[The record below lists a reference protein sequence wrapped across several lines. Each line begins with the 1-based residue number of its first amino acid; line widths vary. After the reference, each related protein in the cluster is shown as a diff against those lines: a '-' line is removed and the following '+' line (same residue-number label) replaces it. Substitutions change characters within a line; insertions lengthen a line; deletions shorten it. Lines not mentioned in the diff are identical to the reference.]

1 MVYRFLAVTLLLL
14 LQYQSSAQ
22 YADYSGAGPE
32 TDYTTKPTYRP
43 KAKKSSGGMV
53 LSVVVG
59 FAGSVLGG
67 WTQSRKL
74 AKKFAKEKKE
84 LMQYIQMQEDVYKR
98 RDQDWQTEY
107 QKLYKAYEALEN
119 ETLER
124 DYEEFK
130 APDTNNDEMISRA
143 EFAVY
148 VKKYLSSFP
157 ELTEKDFPKF
167 EEFDLNGDGM
177 VSFQEW
183 QKFLKLQKQ
192 QEKAKQLH
200 QSAHHDHTG
209 TQKQNTQQ
217 NTAYADLL
225 DAMYNQA
232 GNSDSFNSLNQK
244 VGRRG

>member
-1 MVYRFLAVTLLLL
+1 MTSYKFLFVTLLLM
-14 LQYQSSAQ
+14 LQYISAQ
-22 YADYSGAGPE
+22 YVDYGGDGGGPE
-32 TDYTTKPTYRP
+32 TDYTTKPAYRP

-53 LSVVVG
+53 LSVIVG
-59 FAGSVLGG
+59 FVGSALGG

-74 AKKFAKEKKE
+74 TKKFAKEKKE

-98 RDQDWQTEY
+98 RDHDWQTEY

-209 TQKQNTQQ
+209 SQKQQNTQ
-217 NTAYADLL
+217 YADLL
-225 DAMYNQA
+225 EAMYNQA
-232 GNSDSFNSLNQK
+232 GSSDSFNSLNQK